1 MMNLRISKPAPMGYR
16 DGGKVAPVAFKPC
29 PDCKAAAT
37 CRAAGV
43 CLAKRGN
50 R

>member
-1 MMNLRISKPAPMGYR
+1 MVSRISKPAPMGYR
-16 DGGKVAPVAFKPC
+16 DGGKVAPGAFKPC
-29 PDCKAAAT
+29 RDCKAAAT

-43 CLAKRGN
+43 CLAKRGK